1 MEHKAWKWFFIRRFL
16 LILALVSLSEWLLN
30 LFYHNCLYPWLEE
43 VFHIRFFMAGWEDG
57 QSISLLFKGVLYLA
71 ARGISSQFPGVS
83 GDWLQ
88 WAAEQA
94 AGNKLMGEL
103 LGQTAHMSQREARF
117 YLAGTA
123 VLAGFII
130 LTMLLPY
137 LAAALVFSHMVE
149 VHIRELEEQDQKQR
163 EEYSKRRNLLLSDVA
178 HDLKTPMTTVAGYA
192 KALLE
197 EGDAPRE
204 EYLTAVYRKS
214 MQMSGL
220 LNLLFEYVKLDSE
233 GYRLQKTRENIW
245 ELLRESIAGL
255 YMDFEEK
262 EMDILPE
269 IPEGE
274 CFLQVDRLQFSRV
287 IANLLNNAI
296 RHNPNGTRVSVEAE
310 AGDGAAVI
318 RVRDNGAKIPEG
330 TARYIFD
337 PFVSGDESRR
347 SKGGSGLGLSI
358 AHKVIAMH
366 GGSLSLEQEPE
377 GPWTKSFVIRLD
389 IGECEKGVY

>member
-16 LILALVSLSEWLLN
+16 LILTLVSLSEGLLN
-30 LFYHNCLYPWLEE
+30 LYYRTCLYPWLEE
-43 VFHIRFFMAGWEDG
+43 VFHIRFFLAGWEDG
-57 QSISLLFKGVLYLA
+57 QSISLLFKGIFYLA

-83 GDWLQ
+83 GNWLK
-88 WAAEQA
+88 WAAEQF
-94 AGNKLMGEL
+94 AGNRLMDEL
-103 LGQTAHMSQREARF
+103 VGQTAHMTQKEARI

-123 VLAGFII
+123 VLAALII

-137 LAAALVFSHMVE
+137 LAAALAFSHMVE
-149 VHIRELEEQDQKQR
+149 VHIRQLEEQEQKQR
-163 EEYSKRRNLLLSDVA
+163 EEYGRRRNLLLSDVA

-197 EGDAPRE
+197 EEDAPKE
-204 EYLTAVYRKS
+204 EYLEAVYRKS

-233 GYRLQKTRENIW
+233 GYHLQKTRENIW
-245 ELLRESIAGL
+245 ELLREPIASL

-262 EMDILPE
+262 GMELLLD

-274 CFLQVDRLQFSRV
+274 FFLQVDRIQFSRA

-296 RHNPNGTRVSVEAE
+296 RHNPNGTRVSVQAEAE
-310 AGDGAAVI
+310 DGAVVI
-318 RVRDNGAKIPEG
+318 RVCDDGAKIPEE
-330 TARYIFD
+330 TANYIFD

-366 GGSLSLEQEPE
+366 GGTLALEQGAK
-377 GPWTKSFVIRLD
+377 GPWAKSFVIRLYA
-389 IGECEKGVY
+389 EKYEKRVL